1 MAVAEGLRFAIGLSA
16 DLVGASRELSD
27 RVDALLNRVG
37 ATRLVTRFDPDALL
51 AKMKSDK
58 KARADVIRFVL
69 LRAPGDWH
77 VIGVGDD
84 VLRAALQRW
93 VSRDTGGES

>member
-1 MAVAEGLRFAIGLSA
+1 
-16 DLVGASRELSD
+16 
-27 RVDALLNRVG
+27 VG